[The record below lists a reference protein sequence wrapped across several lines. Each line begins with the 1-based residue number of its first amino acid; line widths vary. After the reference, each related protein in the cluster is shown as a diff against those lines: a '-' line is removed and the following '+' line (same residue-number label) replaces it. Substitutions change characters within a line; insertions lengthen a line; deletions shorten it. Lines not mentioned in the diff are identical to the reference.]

1 MSRYRSV
8 TDINAAAAT
17 KILKELHEHQQIE
30 GRSAGTISR
39 EYELQRTAELTIL
52 QASK

>member
-1 MSRYRSV
+1 V
-8 TDINAAAAT
+8 TDIIAAAAT

-30 GRSAGTISR
+30 GRSAGAESI
-39 EYELQRTAELTIL
+39 EYQYRRIAELTRI